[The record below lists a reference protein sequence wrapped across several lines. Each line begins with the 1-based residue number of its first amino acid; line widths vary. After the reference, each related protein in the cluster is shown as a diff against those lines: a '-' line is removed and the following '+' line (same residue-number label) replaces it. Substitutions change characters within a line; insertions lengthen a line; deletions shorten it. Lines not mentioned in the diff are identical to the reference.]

1 MRVLISND
9 DGVRAPGILA
19 LARAMRSTG
28 EITVVAP
35 ETAQSAAAHGITL
48 TAPLSVNRLHLDGDL
63 EAYSVDGRP
72 ADCVKLAVRELMKP
86 PPDLVISGINDG
98 ANTGINVL
106 YSGTVAAAA
115 EGAFYDIPA
124 VAVSLFH
131 SERMDFDAAADL
143 ARALLEQLLADGLG
157 GGSLI
162 NINIP
167 PLEAGPPKGVRVVPQ
182 SRLPWEDYFE
192 RVPGPA
198 DRQAYWLKGD
208 YLNLEPDADS
218 DFHAVMNG
226 YVTITPLQFDLTH
239 HQELKN
245 LARRRWVLPGR
256 PSTPPA

>member
-1 MRVLISND
+1 MRILLSND

-19 LARAMRSTG
+19 MAQAMSACG
-28 EITVVAP
+28 DVVVVAP
-35 ETAQSAAAHGITL
+35 ETSQSAAAHGITL
-48 TAPLSVNRLHLDGDL
+48 TAPLSVDRVHLDGDFP
-63 EAYSVDGRP
+63 AYAVDGRP
-72 ADCVKLAVRELMKP
+72 ADCVKLAIRELMKK

-115 EGAFYDIPA
+115 EGAFYNFPA
-124 VAVSLFH
+124 VAVSLLH
-131 SERMDFDAAADL
+131 TERMDFAGAAVL
-143 ARALLEQLLADGLG
+143 ARDLIRQLLDTGLAG
-157 GGSLI
+157 HSLV

-167 PLEAGPPKGVRVVPQ
+167 ALEQGPPKGVRVVPQ
-182 SRLPWEDYFE
+182 SMIPWEDYFE

-208 YLNLEPDADS
+208 YLALKPEADT

-239 HQELKN
+239 HEALRSLGEHQ
-245 LARRRWVLPGR
+245 WVLPANPG
-256 PSTPPA
+256 SPPA